1 MVYKHQNA
9 MENILTIEKEIF
21 ALQLKHAAMLYHQIF
36 MMNISPIHGRVDFKY
51 EDNLEDTS
59 LYVCKDSFKHPHLRD
74 IDNSYD
80 SYTSFRCKYNLDDH
94 SWSESTGLGVI
105 LGYNNIWAL
114 DIDEVSDIST
124 IDNLI
129 DKCLELLHLPKDYEW
144 VVYSGS
150 GKGFHILFRAQTIDD
165 NRFKNKVIEFCEPE
179 HPQNRWLDP
188 IFKKMELRMKE
199 FLVLPPSRHL
209 SGGVYKFRKDSFPN
223 KGPMIVSIDSLYQL
237 LIHYFK
243 YDSCHHVHRYDIDCR
258 CYLRSESI
266 YTTYGRGSYGGYE
279 YDILDEIAILESCC
293 SANAINSLACIYA
306 EKGCED
312 EDIKLIQ
319 KAKELFEKSGS
330 SLAIDNLKR
339 LIASGII
346 QENCN
351 WHVID
356 KLGEYKYQFIK
367 NQHRYKYLIFDTETT
382 GLGSEA
388 RLVQLSW
395 ICADDNGNELINED
409 SIIIPIGFSIP
420 EAASK
425 VHRIS
430 TWRACREGRPVQDV
444 LFDFMAAV
452 DQADILVGHNID
464 FDLKI
469 IESEC
474 KRYNDEYHCWD
485 SEKCENIDLMNWH
498 HYDPYEDEQHYIPYT
513 GDDLCEMLK
522 RKTKICT
529 MKQSVNCCKIPS
541 GSRYKYPTLTEL
553 HTFLF
558 DKSFENAH
566 DAMEDVRATL
576 RCFIELY
583 RRGFIEDPKV

>member
-1 MVYKHQNA
+1 MN
-9 MENILTIEKEIF
+9 TIIDLEKEIF
-21 ALQLKHAAMLYHQIF
+21 ALQLKHAAIVYNQKCL
-36 MMNISPIHGRVDFKY
+36 MNISPIHGRLDFKQ
-51 EDNLEDTS
+51 EDNVDDDES
-59 LYVCKDSFKHPHLRD
+59 LYICKDSFKHPHLRD
-74 IDNSYD
+74 IDNNYD
-80 SYTSFRCKYNLDDH
+80 SYTLSRCNYNLDNH
-94 SWSESTGLGVI
+94 SWSEATGLGVI
-105 LGYNNIWAL
+105 LGFNNIWAL
-114 DIDEVSDIST
+114 DIDEVKDVNKIDEI
-124 IDNLI
+124 IDN
-129 DKCLELLHLPKDYEW
+129 CLELLHLPKDYEW

-150 GKGFHILFRAQTIDD
+150 GKGFHILFRSQTIDD

-223 KGPMIVSIDSLYQL
+223 KEPMIVSIDSLYQL

-330 SLAIDNLKR
+330 SLAINNLKR

-356 KLGEYKYQFIK
+356 KLGEYKYMFIK
-367 NQHRYKYLIFDTETT
+367 NQHCYKYLIFDTETT

-395 ICADDNGNELINED
+395 ICADDIGNELINEN
-409 SIIIPIGFSIP
+409 SIVLPIGFSIP
-420 EAASK
+420 ESASK

-430 TWRACREGRPVQDV
+430 TSRACWEGRPVQDV

-485 SEKCENIDLMNWH
+485 SEKCENLDLMNWD
-498 HYDPYEDEQHYIPYT
+498 HYDPYEDEQHYTPYT
-513 GDDLCEMLK
+513 GDDLCEMLE

-529 MKQSVNCCKIPS
+529 MKQSVNYCKIPS
-541 GSRYKYPTLTEL
+541 GSRYKFPTLTEL
-553 HTFLF
+553 HTLLF
-558 DKSFENAH
+558 GKGFENAH

-576 RCFIELY
+576 KCFNEL
-583 RRGFIEDPKV
+583 RNRGVID